1 MQKIEKEIILLV
13 FDFSEAEIQKITGLT
28 KLRIQNYSLLA
39 YSGSKFTPHSG
50 QSLHPIPG

>member
-28 KLRIQNYSLLA
+28 KLRIQNYSLLT
-39 YSGSKFTPHSG
+39 G
-50 QSLHPIPG
+50 L